1 MKTSAPLRRRGEVAT
16 IALVAVAAVALLA
29 WAFKPRVLD
38 GESRRAD
45 ASQAATAQVSAAIA
59 ATDAAQAAKGAAA
72 AASLA
77 QIGTAAA
84 SLPPSPAADFI
95 GREVPLALGYL
106 PAPDP
111 AALLEAERRRLAVMS
126 GQLEEARRLYA
137 AAYQD
142 AAAAQA
148 RAQRAET
155 ERDAALA
162 ERRAA
167 DAAISEAA
175 AANLA
180 LARRSRL
187 QWLGIGLLVVVA
199 GLAWLNGVSPA
210 KIGRALAAVRA
221 GETPVAAFDRV
232 LPEWMQSRVRRA
244 AQLSTE
250 LPG

>member
-1 MKTSAPLRRRGEVAT
+1 MKTRHSRRGEVAT
-16 IALVAVAAVALLA
+16 VALLCVA
-29 WAFKPRVLD
+29 VVGLAAFIFKPRRLD

-45 ASQAATAQVSAAIA
+45 AGKAATAEVVATVAAVDA
-59 ATDAAQAAKGAAA
+59 ATEAKGAAA

-137 AAYQD
+137 EAYKDAD
-142 AAAAQA
+142 AAKA
-148 RAQRAET
+148 RAERAE
-155 ERDAALA
+155 A
-162 ERRAA
+162 ERAAAIADRQTA

-180 LARRSRL
+180 LRRRSAL
-187 QWLGIGLLVVVA
+187 QWAGIALLAILAAVV
-199 GLAWLNGVSPA
+199 WFSGVSPA

-221 GETPVAAFDRV
+221 GESPVAAFDRV
-232 LPEWMQSRVRRA
+232 LPEWIQARVNRA
-244 AQLSTE
+244 ARLETQL
-250 LPG
+250 LG